1 MAVFEGARRIKLI
14 GKIFIVFGGFVA
26 LVLWLVA
33 LSSGTMKV
41 GPFEQLAAFMFLP
54 LLVGGTMWIGGW
66 ILEGF
71 AKQSDVGRQMRQP

>member
-1 MAVFEGARRIKLI
+1 
-14 GKIFIVFGGFVA
+14 
-26 LVLWLVA
+26 LWLVA